1 MLLILVRNIFFVKI
15 FTLHKDTAMHTT
27 KTLGK
32 LIGKTTLWYDEVD
45 STNNIASKLLAE
57 GYDEGLVVT
66 TDFQTKGRG
75 QQTKGWESEPKKNLM
90 FTVVFKPVF
99 LKVEDQFLLSKAVS
113 LGVVDFLAMHGL
125 EAKIK
130 WPNDIYIGDK
140 KITGILIEHNIMGS
154 TISDSI
160 AGIGININQ
169 SVFLSDAPN
178 PTSIVIESGK
188 ELNIEQSLKEVLSC
202 IEKRYIDLSKGDTKN
217 IEDSYFS
224 KLYRLNKFYPYERNG
239 EIIKAKIVGIKN
251 TGELVLE
258 DESGKQQHY
267 AFKEISFSGI
277 Y

>member
-1 MLLILVRNIFFVKI
+1 MY
-15 FTLHKDTAMHTT
+15 
-27 KTLGK
+27 KTISLGN
-32 LIGKTTLWYDEVD
+32 LIGQKVLWYDEVD
-45 STNNIASKLLAE
+45 STNNIATKLLAE
-57 GYDEGLVVT
+57 GCDEGTVIT

-90 FTVVFKPVF
+90 FTIIFKPTF
-99 LKVEDQFLLSKAVS
+99 LKVEDQFLLSKVVS
-113 LGVVDFLAMHGL
+113 LGVVDFLTIHGIS
-125 EAKIK
+125 AKIK

-169 SVFLSDAPN
+169 EVFVSDAPN
-178 PTSIVIESGK
+178 PTSIALESKK
-188 ELNIEQSLKEVLSC
+188 ELDVRKALEEVLSC
-202 IEKRYIDLSKGDTKN
+202 IEQRYIALSKGN
-217 IEDSYFS
+217 IEDLEKDYFD
-224 KLYRLNKFYPYERNG
+224 KLYRLNHFYPYEKNG
-239 EIIKAKIVGIKN
+239 AIFKAKIVGIKN
-251 TGELVLE
+251 TGELILE

>member
-1 MLLILVRNIFFVKI
+1 MY
-15 FTLHKDTAMHTT
+15 
-27 KTLGK
+27 KTISLGK
-32 LIGKTTLWYDEVD
+32 LIGKTVLWYNEVD
-45 STNNIASKLLAE
+45 STNNIAAKLLAE
-57 GYDEGLVVT
+57 GCDEGTVVT

-90 FTVVFKPVF
+90 FTVIFKPIF

-113 LGVVDFLAMHGL
+113 LGVVDFLALHGL
-125 EAKIK
+125 AAKIK

-140 KITGILIEHNIMGS
+140 KITGILIEHNIMGN

-169 SVFLSDAPN
+169 KTFVSDAPN
-178 PTSIVIESGK
+178 PTSVVLGSGK
-188 ELNIEQSLKEVLSC
+188 EVAIEQALTEVLSC
-202 IEKRYIDLSKGDTKN
+202 IEQRYIALSKGDVKN
-217 IEDSYFS
+217 IEDDYFGR
-224 KLYRLNKFYPYERNG
+224 LYRLNKFYPYEKNG
-239 EIIKAKIVGIKN
+239 VVFKAKIVGIKN

-267 AFKEISFSGI
+267 AFKEVSFSGI

>member
-1 MLLILVRNIFFVKI
+1 
-15 FTLHKDTAMHTT
+15 MHTT